1 MHILVTNDD
10 GPPSPTSSPYV
21 HSFVRALQRAGHT
34 VSVCLPHTQRSW
46 IGKAHMVGETVKP
59 SYYRPSETFDPTP
72 PSDSAAAKPQGTTH
86 SRPSKSR
93 DIEEWILVDGTPAS
107 TAAQWTWSSRA
118 PTTAETRRPSLPLSS
133 GTLGG
138 ALEAAVCR
146 QKAIA
151 VSYAFFSRNH
161 DPDIIEG
168 ASAHSVRVIESLH
181 RQWPADASV
190 DLYSVNVP
198 LVEGVGKNKTLF
210 TEMLQ
215 NYWSQGSSCFTEVE
229 GSVGDED
236 EEERRIRESEGREGV
251 APPEESSTKENEAG
265 SGYTHRHFKWSPRFT
280 DVYNSVE
287 ESPPGN
293 DGWAVKE
300 GLTSITPMK
309 ANFYHAAPHL
319 HGTELKLEQSQPQ
332 DRTMYTT
339 REHTPAHQPK
349 PHFYA
354 LIAYEDPYVQPL
366 ILLALSKLFPAGS
379 YTLLSL
385 PETHDPSSSSE
396 ISISSLLPAS
406 AAGASPSEGTRVLQ
420 ITPYELVDWSYVSD
434 DQKGHVVINSY
445 MLRKALIRKHYLGTT
460 IEHWVAKHPESV
472 LTSHFRRGD
481 AFEVDY
487 AEFLDDALVEAFD
500 LRASLDKNEEVEDA
514 KDREWWI
521 LKPGMSDRGQGIRLF
536 STMEEL
542 QGIFDGWEEADEDE
556 EEGEDNEDEDGA
568 NDRAAIG
575 RRQEDDYDE
584 DKDDG
589 ITASHLRHFVAQPYI
604 HPPLLLPAYNNRKFH
619 IRTYVLCVGSLDVYV
634 YREMLALFAGKPYV
648 APWEVSTG
656 DSASGEI
663 DLEAH
668 LTNTCL
674 QRTVKDGSVRRFWDI
689 DIPATMESGS
699 SPFKNAI
706 FDQICAITGDL
717 FQAAA
722 QGGMTM
728 HFQPLPNAFEVFG
741 LDFLVDATG
750 TAFLLEVNSFP
761 DFKQTGDELN
771 GLVQGLWE
779 GVMALAVRPRFGGGD
794 QQAIKTPS
802 AMNGEGARHDDR
814 ESYAEEVRD
823 MVHVRSVDLGR
834 RFG

>member
-72 PSDSAAAKPQGTTH
+72 PADSAASKPQGTTH

-107 TAAQWTWSSRA
+107 CAQIGLHYFFEDRGPVDLVVSGPNYGRNATAVFA
-118 PTTAETRRPSLPLSS
+118 LSS

-146 QKAIA
+146 KKAIA

-168 ASAHSVRVIESLH
+168 ASAHSVRVIESLY
-181 RQWPADASV
+181 RQWPSDTSV

-215 NYWSQGSSCFTEVE
+215 NYWSPGSSCFTEVE

-236 EEERRIRESEGREGV
+236 EEEYRIREGEGHEGV
-251 APPEESSTKENEAG
+251 APQKTSKEAENG
-265 SGYTHRHFKWSPRFT
+265 NGYTHRHFKWSPSFT

-287 ESPPGN
+287 QSPPGN

-319 HGTELKLEQSQPQ
+319 HGTELQLEQPQSQNN
-332 DRTMYTT
+332 TMSVTH
-339 REHTPAHQPK
+339 EHSLLRQPK
-349 PHFYA
+349 NHFYA
-354 LIAYEDPYVQPL
+354 LVAYEDPYVQPL
-366 ILLALSKLFPAGS
+366 ILSALSKLFAAES

-385 PETHDPSSSSE
+385 PQSHDPSSSSE
-396 ISISSLLPAS
+396 ISISSLLPPS
-406 AAGASPSEGTRVLQ
+406 AAENDARVLQ
-420 ITPYELVDWSYVSD
+420 ITPYEQVDWSYVSD
-434 DQKGHVVINSY
+434 DHKGNVMVNSY

-472 LTSHFRRGD
+472 LNSHFRRGD

-500 LRASLDKNEEVEDA
+500 LRASLDKNEEIEDA

-542 QGIFDGWEEADEDE
+542 QEIFDGWEEDEDDE
-556 EEGEDNEDEDGA
+556 EEEDENGD
-568 NDRAAIG
+568 AAAEKKG
-575 RRQEDDYDE
+575 GDDDEDDD

-604 HPPLLLPAYNNRKFH
+604 HQPLLLPAYDNRKFH

-648 APWEVSTG
+648 APWEVPSVGGDGGAST
-656 DSASGEI
+656 I

-674 QRTVKDGSVRRFWDI
+674 QRTVKDGSVRRFWDVN
-689 DIPATMESGS
+689 IPTEST
-699 SPFKNAI
+699 SPEQPSKQAV

-741 LDFLVDATG
+741 LDFLVDAAG
-750 TAFLLEVNSFP
+750 TAWLLEVNSFP

-779 GVMALAVRPRFGGGD
+779 GVMALVVRPRFGGQG
-794 QQAIKTPS
+794 
-802 AMNGEGARHDDR
+802 G
-814 ESYAEEVRD
+814 
-823 MVHVRSVDLGR
+823 RSRLLLLWRGL
-834 RFG
+834 